1 METRERA
8 SHWQR
13 LVTRCGKID
22 GLRRRSVDSLYFF
35 LLYSFL
41 LCSCD
46 LICVVCFV
54 MIDLISFISPS
65 SIPVIFDNSALWNWQ
80 VQNYDQQ
87 PQSNFSDVTMTEVT
101 LNQEDHS
108 YMFDDHSTPVKA
120 CGELGYHVTTDE
132 TTKKLEV
139 QSETRSAVKRRRM
152 LLFDDQPMETS
163 LFSSESFSSILKSSD
178 PDLYAPAREETFD
191 ELLPEGSQLIE
202 GFSAD
207 ASASSL
213 DLEGLDLYAEEW
225 YADCLND
232 AETPILPDDLSF
244 GSPDVQVDIS
254 EYLSEPPEP
263 EAREVRRPMT
273 RSSPNVILK
282 GRKSFARP
290 VPRLPS
296 SIIYPFAFIKPCGVH
311 GDMTLKDINQK
322 IRTPA
327 AKPKEDKLEPPVIQT
342 SAFSGKPV
350 VGKTK
355 IRTEGGKGSIT
366 IMRTRG

>member
-1 METRERA
+1 MDYGEDRSA
-8 SHWQR
+8 S
-13 LVTRCGKID
+13 
-22 GLRRRSVDSLYFF
+22 
-35 LLYSFL
+35 
-41 LCSCD
+41 
-46 LICVVCFV
+46 
-54 MIDLISFISPS
+54 
-65 SIPVIFDNSALWNWQ
+65 WNWQ
-80 VQNYDQQ
+80 VQNYDHQ
-87 PQSNFSDVTMTEVT
+87 PQSHFSDVTMTEVT

-120 CGELGYHVTTDE
+120 CAELGYHVTTDE

-152 LLFDDQPMETS
+152 LLFDEQPMETS
-163 LFSSESFSSILKSSD
+163 LFSSESFSSILKSS
-178 PDLYAPAREETFD
+178 AREETFD

-244 GSPDVQVDIS
+244 VESFGSPDVQVDIS
-254 EYLSEPPEP
+254 EYLNVPPEP

-273 RSSPNVILK
+273 RSSPNVIFK
-282 GRKSFARP
+282 AGRKSFARP

>member
-1 METRERA
+1 MA
-8 SHWQR
+8 MHLR
-13 LVTRCGKID
+13 LTKKLINRFGEEMTGR
-22 GLRRRSVDSLYFF
+22 GLRTERTSISGPLAVALSTKHISRAQKGQSK
-35 LLYSFL
+35 LLYS
-41 LCSCD
+41 SY
-46 LICVVCFV
+46 IR
-54 MIDLISFISPS
+54 SPS
-65 SIPVIFDNSALWNWQ
+65 FHYQARACYSATASYSVWEDRWITEKIA
-80 VQNYDQQ
+80 DI
-87 PQSNFSDVTMTEVT
+87 TMTEVT

-163 LFSSESFSSILKSSD
+163 LFSSESFSSILKSS
-178 PDLYAPAREETFD
+178 AREETFD

-273 RSSPNVILK
+273 RSSPNVIFK
-282 GRKSFARP
+282 AGRKSFARP